1 MQPIHYHND
10 LLFAFRNDYTGTAGT
25 VNLNNFKKYR
35 GQVSPVSSPRGKIV
49 CHYFGIML
57 TKITRTVVRSF
68 STTNAAAAAKP
79 TVKPSSPDF
88 SSGPCKKRPG
98 WTVDALSDGALGR
111 SHRSALG
118 KAKLKKCIED
128 QKRILGIPD
137 DYHLGI
143 VPVSYLRCCFCM
155 SLCSLMFILQQ
166 PPPSR
171 SVTNT
176 GQ

>member
-1 MQPIHYHND
+1 
-10 LLFAFRNDYTGTAGT
+10 
-25 VNLNNFKKYR
+25 
-35 GQVSPVSSPRGKIV
+35 
-49 CHYFGIML
+49 
-57 TKITRTVVRSF
+57 
-68 STTNAAAAAKP
+68 
-79 TVKPSSPDF
+79 VKPSSPDF

-143 VPVSYLRCCFCM
+143 VPVSYLHCCFCM

-166 PPPSR
+166 PPPPR

>member
-1 MQPIHYHND
+1 MITK
-10 LLFAFRNDYTGTAGT
+10 LARTAA
-25 VNLNNFKKYR
+25 
-35 GQVSPVSSPRGKIV
+35 
-49 CHYFGIML
+49 
-57 TKITRTVVRSF
+57 RSF
-68 STTNAAAAAKP
+68 STTNVAAAAAKP

-143 VPVSYLRCCFCM
+143 VPVSYLRCCFCV
-155 SLCSLMFILQQ
+155 SLISLMFFFFTTT
-166 PPPSR
+166 PPLVP
-171 SVTNT
+171 VHT

>member
-1 MQPIHYHND
+1 MITK
-10 LLFAFRNDYTGTAGT
+10 LARTAA
-25 VNLNNFKKYR
+25 
-35 GQVSPVSSPRGKIV
+35 
-49 CHYFGIML
+49 
-57 TKITRTVVRSF
+57 RSF
-68 STTNAAAAAKP
+68 STTNAAAAKP

-143 VPVSYLRCCFCM
+143 VPVSYLRCCFCV
-155 SLCSLMFILQQ
+155 SLISLMFFFFYNNS
-166 PPPSR
+166 PPR
-171 SVTNT
+171 SGAHRPVTRVPMKWPCGPCWANVLSMCVT
-176 GQ
+176 GKVLEKGGCNEST

>member
-1 MQPIHYHND
+1 M
-10 LLFAFRNDYTGTAGT
+10 
-25 VNLNNFKKYR
+25 NFKLAAVSFIFREAR
-35 GQVSPVSSPRGKIV
+35 GSGFFSPAVLAISVSLIW
-49 CHYFGIML
+49 IML

-143 VPVSYLRCCFCM
+143 VPVSYLHCCFCM